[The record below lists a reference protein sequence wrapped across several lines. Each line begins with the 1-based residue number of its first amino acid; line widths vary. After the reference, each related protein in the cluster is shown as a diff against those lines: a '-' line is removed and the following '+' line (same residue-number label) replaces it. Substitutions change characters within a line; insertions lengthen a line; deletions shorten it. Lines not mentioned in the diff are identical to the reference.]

1 MRAHF
6 SVVHE
11 DYKPYYCSECQF
23 RAPKSFRVTAHIE
36 KNHGGIGEVLHD
48 PNLKPRP
55 VSPPAP
61 EVMIQAKKDSI
72 EYHDGIDRIDNL
84 TGMDTDEIGT
94 ELSETAS
101 KQHTKLKVKIK
112 NPHKFKPPTPVIM
125 EQMENT
131 EPSNETSD
139 ESESDE
145 EVDDSEAFFFHCP
158 YCEFKSDIQI
168 TICDHVIINH
178 TEKHIARNAQMAT

>member
-11 DYKPYYCSECQF
+11 DYKPYFCSECQF

-36 KNHGGIGEVLHD
+36 KNHGGIGEVLYD
-48 PNLKPRP
+48 PNMRPRP

-61 EVMIQAKKDSI
+61 EVIMQAKKDITADYDDVS
-72 EYHDGIDRIDNL
+72 
-84 TGMDTDEIGT
+84 TSFSGMDTDEQSEIDSAGT
-94 ELSETAS
+94 APQST
-101 KQHTKLKVKIK
+101 KIK
-112 NPHKFKPPTPVIM
+112 IRVPQKCKPPIPVIM
-125 EQMENT
+125 EGMENT
-131 EPSNETSD
+131 EISNDMSDD

-145 EVDDSEAFFFHCP
+145 EVDANEEFFFHCP

-178 TEKHIARNAQMAT
+178 TEKHIARNAQL